1 MADIKPALIQ
11 APDRDEADG
20 VAQREIARLKNLW
33 EDALLLRF
41 YLSRRTNVTKL
52 LSQEKRNHSDEACT
66 KTIELLERMENNET
80 IPVSELSQA
89 VQRQMHVLDILIDV
103 ARSVGDR
110 DAAGETVFLVTPE
123 SLRASLSLEEKCLA
137 LGVELPRD
145 AKKTD
150 SFAKKFI
157 MRVVALTVFM
167 FLAALAFHLLALES
181 FMAMHFDKDFLIPA
195 SAFLW
200 SFVGA
205 LIWILVRFRKF
216 GAAYAF
222 DPAYAEI
229 FSARVVSGS
238 IITSISM
245 YFVFGGKNPWA
256 QEWVSNLPL
265 WAFIMGY
272 AGKLQIDF
280 LRILVKQIE
289 SSIMHFFSE
298 KSGSGKRTG
307 DSGEPNAQRK
317 PKPDQ
322 DA

>member
-1 MADIKPALIQ
+1 MGGLKPEVKKKADDVNSEDIAH
-11 APDRDEADG
+11 
-20 VAQREIARLKNLW
+20 REIARLKNLW

-41 YLSRRTNVTKL
+41 YLTRRTNVTKL
-52 LSQEKRNHSDEACT
+52 LSQEKRNDSDEACT
-66 KTIELLERMENNET
+66 KTIELLERVEKHET
-80 IPVSELSQA
+80 IPISELSQA
-89 VQRQMHVLDILIDV
+89 VHRQMHVLDILIEV

-123 SLRASLSLEEKCLA
+123 SLRASLSIEEKCLA
-137 LGVELPRD
+137 LGVDLPRG

-157 MRVVALTVFM
+157 MRVVSLTVFM
-167 FLAALAFHLLALES
+167 FMAALVFHLLALES
-181 FMAMHFDKDFLIPA
+181 FVAMRFDKDFLIPA

-238 IITSISM
+238 IITSITM
-245 YFVFGGKNPWA
+245 YFIFGGENPLA

-280 LRILVKQIE
+280 LRILVKQVE
-289 SSIMHFFSE
+289 SSIIHFFSE
-298 KSGSGKRTG
+298 KPETGKKADDSGKQNP
-307 DSGEPNAQRK
+307 SE
-317 PKPDQ
+317 
-322 DA
+322 